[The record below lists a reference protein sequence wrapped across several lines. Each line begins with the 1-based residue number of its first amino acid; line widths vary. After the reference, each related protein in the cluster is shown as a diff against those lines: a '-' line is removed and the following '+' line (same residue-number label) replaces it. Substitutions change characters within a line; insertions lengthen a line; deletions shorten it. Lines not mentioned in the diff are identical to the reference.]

1 MIIHVE
7 VTAMDIEYG
16 VSRYNACPIALAVRR
31 LGFKNVLVGKTWV
44 RTGRTTGRK
53 TSLVRYYPVDRDA
66 MSAFVTAF
74 DKGEKTEPFTLALR
88 KE

>member
-1 MIIHVE
+1 MIIQVE
-7 VTAMDIEYG
+7 VTALDIEYG
-16 VSRYNACPIALAVRR
+16 VSRHNACPIALAVRR

-44 RTGRTTGRK
+44 KVGQ
-53 TSLVRYYPVDRDA
+53 SANIERYYPIDRDA

>member
-1 MIIHVE
+1 MVIHVE

-16 VSRYNACPIALAVRR
+16 ISRHNACPIALAVRR
-31 LGFKNVLVGKTWV
+31 LGFKGVQVGKTWV
-44 RTGRTTGRK
+44 KVGQTPNIQ
-53 TSLVRYYPVDRDA
+53 RYYPIDRDG

>member
-1 MIIHVE
+1 MTLQVE

-16 VSRYNACPIALAVRR
+16 LSRYEACPIALALRR
-31 LGFKNVLVGKTWV
+31 LGFKKVLVGKTWV
-44 RTGRTTGRK
+44 QVRSGRNSTLT
-53 TSLVRYYPVDRDA
+53 RYYPIDRDG

>member
-1 MIIHVE
+1 MVIHVE

-16 VSRYNACPIALAVRR
+16 ISRHNACPIALAVRR
-31 LGFKNVLVGKTWV
+31 LGFKGVLVGKTWV
-44 RTGRTTGRK
+44 KVGQTPNIQ
-53 TSLVRYYPVDRDA
+53 RYYPIDRDG

>member
-16 VSRYNACPIALAVRR
+16 ISRHNACPIALAVRR
-31 LGFKNVLVGKTWV
+31 LGFKGVLVGKTWV
-44 RTGRTTGRK
+44 KVGQRANIE
-53 TSLVRYYPVDRDA
+53 RYYPIDREE

>member
-1 MIIHVE
+1 MTLQVE

-16 VSRYNACPIALAVRR
+16 LSRYEACPIALALRR

-44 RTGRTTGRK
+44 QVRNGRNSVT
-53 TSLVRYYPVDRDA
+53 RYYPIDRDA